1 MELPAI
7 SVIIPMYNAEK
18 YVSECLDSLLAQTF
32 RDFEVI
38 VVDDCSTD
46 NCVDIVQNFEEKFGG
61 RLKIIS
67 TKKNSGNA
75 GYTARNKGF
84 RFSRGEYVFFVDADD
99 FITKN
104 ALEELYTAAK
114 SYDADVV
121 YTGARYLYSS
131 AEGVKLNLDGIG
143 LQLKESNLED
153 KPKLMT
159 ADPHE
164 NLQILLSGGFF
175 WTPWTKFV
183 KRNFL
188 TDNEIVFYEILS
200 GGDHL
205 WIFELLICSGRL
217 LRIPE
222 AFYFW
227 RNDSFDSMTRK
238 KLPVDKQITTW
249 IKAFVSFARVVVIM
263 SKKWDLLKENPDY
276 CYLVLRNHFDYFFG
290 RNIEARFQVSSK
302 EVYEILRREFE
313 NAEEFAL
320 LIPFLFS
327 FIDNQQKNLLI
338 NQQQSTQ
345 YVEQTQERI
354 AELEKLDKL
363 NKAYISELENFVLNS
378 QERIAELENERP
390 LNDKE

>member
-1 MELPAI
+1 MEIPAI

-46 NCVDIVQNFEEKFGG
+46 NCVDIVQNFTEKFGE

-84 RFSRGEYVFFVDADD
+84 NFSRGEYVFFVDADD
-99 FITKN
+99 FLAKN

-114 SYDADVV
+114 TYNADIV

-131 AEGVKLNLDGIG
+131 AEGIKKNLDGIG
-143 LQLKESNLED
+143 FQLKESNLED
-153 KPKLMT
+153 KITLMT
-159 ADPHE
+159 ENPHE
-164 NLQILLSGGFF
+164 NLKILLSGGFF

-183 KRNFL
+183 KRDFL
-188 TDNEIVFYEILS
+188 VRNEIVFYEILS

-238 KLPVDKQITTW
+238 KLPDDKQIATW
-249 IKAFVSFARVVVIM
+249 IKAFVSFARVVAIM

-290 RNIEARFQVSSK
+290 RNIEARFQVSSR

-313 NAEEFAL
+313 NAEEFSL

-338 NQQQSTQ
+338 NQQQSTKF
-345 YVEQTQERI
+345 VEEAQKRI
-354 AELEKLDKL
+354 TELERSEKL
-363 NKAYISELENFVLNS
+363 NKAYISELESFVHAS
-378 QERIAELENERP
+378 QQRISELEG
-390 LNDKE
+390 KK